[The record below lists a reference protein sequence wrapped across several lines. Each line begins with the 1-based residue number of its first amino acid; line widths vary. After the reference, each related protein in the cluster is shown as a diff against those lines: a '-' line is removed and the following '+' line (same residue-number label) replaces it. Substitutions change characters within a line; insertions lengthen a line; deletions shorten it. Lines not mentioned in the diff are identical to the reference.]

1 MATVTAIST
10 KGGGGGKK
18 SLDYICRDDKTENKK
33 FVTALNCSLPTAYQE
48 FQNTR
53 VMYGKTDGIRYYHFV
68 QSHPSG
74 YNIAPELAYKIAV
87 EFAERAFPGHEVVVA
102 THTDADH
109 IHSHFV
115 LNAVN
120 ADTGLKY
127 NSNKFTLQDLR
138 QLSDEICQKYGVT
151 TLSKPE
157 IHKQSNGITNGEYRV
172 AMRGESWK
180 MALSN
185 TIDMVMK
192 RARSKKQFRF
202 YMKQMG
208 YDVKWEDSRKY
219 ITYTCPNGRRCRD
232 NKLHEAKYRKENME
246 YEFEIRR
253 SERSLQAEYAGGTG
267 HTNYGLRTG
276 TQLAGGDITAE
287 TSDGYAVRCQGS
299 DRRDNDICT
308 DGTVPAKSADDIQSA
323 AGTGEG
329 DTGADVTKRDA
340 QMKQYLQNQRTI
352 YNQLLEQGKEIQEQT
367 SQNVTA
373 EVSKLN
379 QTAKALESQAG
390 SLNEQTLSQ
399 LKCSEEQS
407 RSHGFR
413 LLRLVVLI
421 ELLHLISSVV
431 LLLWLR

>member
-18 SLDYICRDDKTENKK
+18 SLEYICRDDKTEGKK
-33 FVTALNCSLPTAYQE
+33 YVTALNCSLPTAYQE
-48 FQNTR
+48 FKNTR
-53 VMYGKTDGIRYYHFV
+53 EMYGKTGGIRYYHFV

-74 YNIAPELAYKIAV
+74 YNIAPELAHKITV

-109 IHSHFV
+109 IHSHFI

-127 NSNKFTLQDLR
+127 HSNKFTLQDLR
-138 QLSDEICQKYGVT
+138 HLSDEICQKYGVT

-185 TIDMVMK
+185 TIDVVMK
-192 RARSKKQFRF
+192 RAKTKKQFRF

-208 YDVKWEDSRKY
+208 YDVRWEDSRKY

-253 SERSLQAEYAGGTG
+253 SERSLQTEFGGDTG

-276 TQLAGGDITAE
+276 TQLAGADITAE
-287 TSDGYAVRCQGS
+287 TSDRYAVRCQGS

-308 DGTVPAKSADDIQSA
+308 DGTIPAKSAENI
-323 AGTGEG
+323 
-329 DTGADVTKRDA
+329 
-340 QMKQYLQNQRTI
+340 
-352 YNQLLEQGKEIQEQT
+352 
-367 SQNVTA
+367 
-373 EVSKLN
+373 
-379 QTAKALESQAG
+379 
-390 SLNEQTLSQ
+390 
-399 LKCSEEQS
+399 
-407 RSHGFR
+407 
-413 LLRLVVLI
+413 
-421 ELLHLISSVV
+421 
-431 LLLWLR
+431 

>member
-1 MATVTAIST
+1 
-10 KGGGGGKK
+10 
-18 SLDYICRDDKTENKK
+18 
-33 FVTALNCSLPTAYQE
+33 
-48 FQNTR
+48 
-53 VMYGKTDGIRYYHFV
+53 MYGKTDGVKYYHFV

-74 YNIAPELAYKIAV
+74 YKIEPALAHKIAV

-102 THTDADH
+102 THTDVDH

-120 ADTGLKY
+120 ANTGMKY
-127 NSNKFTLQDLR
+127 HSNKFTLQDLR

-192 RARSKKQFRF
+192 RAKSKKQFRF

-208 YDVKWEDSRKY
+208 YDVRWEDSRKY
-219 ITYTCPNGRRCRD
+219 ITYTCPNSRRCRD
-232 NKLHEAKYRKENME
+232 NKLHEAKYRKENMQE
-246 YEFEIRR
+246 
-253 SERSLQAEYAGGTG
+253 
-267 HTNYGLRTG
+267 
-276 TQLAGGDITAE
+276 TQDIPTMVCVQEHNWLALISQLKLLTDTMFDVRAQTDE
-287 TSDGYAVRCQGS
+287 TMTY
-299 DRRDNDICT
+299 
-308 DGTVPAKSADDIQSA
+308 
-323 AGTGEG
+323 
-329 DTGADVTKRDA
+329 A
-340 QMKQYLQNQRTI
+340 QMERYLRNQQTIFDQVLKQGQ
-352 YNQLLEQGKEIQEQT
+352 EIQEQT

-373 EVSKLN
+373 EVSKLD
-379 QTAKALESQAG
+379 QAAKELVSQAG

-421 ELLHLISSVV
+421 EFLHLISSVA